1 MKSSHLIHDT
11 SGSIRF
17 RALSGNA
24 LEQLSHPRVA
34 AGLLAILALWQLLY
48 ANGLPLFG
56 DEAYYWT
63 WSRDLAASY
72 YDHPPMIAWL
82 LRAATAFAS
91 IELTVRLVP
100 VTCAAL
106 TGWLIHAIAR
116 DVFGARTAA
125 LALVLY
131 LIMPATQLNALVA
144 TPDAPL
150 LMFWTLALFAA
161 LRAIRDERTR
171 DFALTGAALGLA
183 MLSKYTAVL
192 LGGALLAFI
201 VLRRPRWLTLPGTWG
216 AIVLALAVFS
226 PVIVWNARHDWISFA
241 FQYAHGTGA
250 SYTLDLGQW
259 AEFLAG
265 LAGIFS
271 PPLFLLAGAA
281 CLSRPTWR
289 DPRRTLLA
297 LATVLPLALFAWK
310 GLFAKMEL
318 NWAGVI
324 FPSATVLA
332 AGFIVEGRRW
342 RWLTASVLITLVLSA
357 LIKFPVAMGL
367 PARLNITDRLFGPR
381 EAITALLPMRR
392 PGEPLLA
399 DHYTTASLL
408 SFYAPDH
415 PPVRIPV
422 HNRFSQYDLRDTTNT
437 QPRGLFLSR
446 RPDSGELV
454 RTCGEAH
461 QLQVF
466 TATADGFAPK
476 TFYFY
481 RCGT

>member
-1 MKSSHLIHDT
+1 MKFPHLVDVT
-11 SGSIRF
+11 SGSITTP
-17 RALSGNA
+17 ALSGNT
-24 LEQLSHPRVA
+24 LDRTGHPRVA

-63 WSRDLAASY
+63 WSRDLAASF

-91 IELTVRLVP
+91 TELTVRLVP

-106 TGWLIHAIAR
+106 SGWLIHAIAR
-116 DVFGARTAA
+116 DVYGARAAA

-131 LIMPATQLNALVA
+131 VIMPATQLNALVA

-150 LMFWTLALFAA
+150 LMFWTLALFAT
-161 LRAIRDERTR
+161 LRAIRDERTG
-171 DFALTGAALGLA
+171 DFAVTGVALGLA

-201 VLRRPRWLTLPGTWG
+201 ILRRPRWLGRPGTWG

-241 FQYAHGTGA
+241 FQYGHGTGA
-250 SYTLDLGQW
+250 DYTLDLGQW

-281 CLSRPTWR
+281 CLSRATWR

-297 LATVLPLALFAWK
+297 LATLLPLALFAWK

-342 RWLTASVLITLVLSA
+342 RWLAASALIALVLSA
-357 LIKFPVAMGL
+357 LIKFPVALGL

-381 EAITALLPMRR
+381 EAITALLPLRR
-392 PGEPLLA
+392 PGEPLMA

-422 HNRFSQYDLRDTTNT
+422 PTRFSQYDLRDTAPAT
-437 QPRGLFLSR
+437 PHGLFLSR
-446 RPDSGELV
+446 RADSGELARV
-454 RTCGEAH
+454 CGSAS
-461 QLQVF
+461 LLRVF
-466 TATADGFAPK
+466 TATALGFAPK